1 MTRLVT
7 TTDPSDIPGVLIRPP
22 LLFLGLAILAIA
34 LGLLWPMPLMP
45 ASMQIMGGAILIVMA
60 ASLMG
65 AAIPRFKRA
74 GTHVATWKPSSALVT
89 SGPYRLTRNPI
100 YVAFL
105 LAFLGLACAL
115 DNIWFAVLWPVL
127 AVVLDLG
134 VVRREERYLESR
146 FGDSYRTYCRNV
158 RRWF

>member
-1 MTRLVT
+1 
-7 TTDPSDIPGVLIRPP
+7 
-22 LLFLGLAILAIA
+22 
-34 LGLLWPMPLMP
+34 
-45 ASMQIMGGAILIVMA
+45 MQIMGGGVLIVMA
-60 ASLMG
+60 ISLLGASLS
-65 AAIPRFKRA
+65 RFRRA
-74 GTHVATWKPSSALVT
+74 GTHVETWKPSSALVT

-127 AVVLDLG
+127 ALVLDLG
-134 VVRREERYLESR
+134 VVRREERYLEAK
-146 FGDSYRTYCRNV
+146 FGEDYRTYCRGV